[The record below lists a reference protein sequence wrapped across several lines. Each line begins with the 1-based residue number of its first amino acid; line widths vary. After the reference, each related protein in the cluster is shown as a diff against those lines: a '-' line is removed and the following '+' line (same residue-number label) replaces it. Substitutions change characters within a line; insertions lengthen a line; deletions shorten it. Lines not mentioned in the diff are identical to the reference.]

1 MCAPAAPVIL
11 DHFNSTNHAYQ
22 VLLVSIWEL
31 GEVFGPFL
39 LASCSELYG
48 RLPVYHGATVLL
60 ILFSVACAASTSLPM
75 LLAFRFLIGMTP
87 PTGTLN
93 APIIADMFP
102 KEQRG
107 RAISMMQLPGLI
119 GTVAGPTI
127 GSFVTD
133 ARGWRWTFW
142 LAAILC
148 GAFECVFA
156 VFYRETYRVRI
167 LKDRVE
173 KLKKETANPALRS
186 RYDTGKRTG
195 QVFHEAMIRPFKM
208 LAFSPVIPILGFYA
222 ALVYG
227 YLFLILTTVGQ
238 VFMDTYRFSER
249 SVGLTYLGIGKKTLS
264 IRSGGKTDDHHRGDS
279 TDATTGTGMM
289 VGILGCRS
297 TLDRYLKHRVSRSGT
312 AEAEDRLPPMVFG
325 GLVLPAGLFMY
336 GWSAA
341 TRAHYIVPIVATG
354 VCGFGLTTTTIPA
367 STYLVDAF
375 GIHAASAVAAT
386 NALKYALGTVLP
398 LAGPPLYER
407 LGLGWGNSVL
417 GFVALGMVPIPLFL
431 MRFGGRLRKRSSI
444 KVED

>member
-1 MCAPAAPVIL
+1 MVSKGGAQTDVWRDESVQNSTTPKGEHDATSHEPNLVDFDADDADDPLNWSSRYKWSITILLASMSIIVYVGPSRPPPPLCSSLLQSIWARSESNLAIVMCAPAAPVIL
-11 DHFNSTNHAYQ
+11 DHFDSNNHAYQ
-22 VLLVSIWEL
+22 ILLVSIWEL

-39 LASCSELYG
+39 LASCSEPYG
-48 RLPVYHGATVLL
+48 RLPVYHAATVLF

-75 LLAFRFLIGMTP
+75 LLAFRSLIGMTP

-107 RAISMMQLPGLI
+107 RAISVMQLPGLI
-119 GTVAGPTI
+119 GTVVGPAI

-173 KLKKETANPALRS
+173 KLKKETANQALRS
-186 RYDTGKRTG
+186 RYDTGNRTG

-227 YLFLILTTVGQ
+227 
-238 VFMDTYRFSER
+238 
-249 SVGLTYLGIGKKTLS
+249 
-264 IRSGGKTDDHHRGDS
+264 
-279 TDATTGTGMM
+279 
-289 VGILGCRS
+289 
-297 TLDRYLKHRVSRSGT
+297 
-312 AEAEDRLPPMVFG
+312 
-325 GLVLPAGLFMY
+325 
-336 GWSAA
+336 
-341 TRAHYIVPIVATG
+341 
-354 VCGFGLTTTTIPA
+354 
-367 STYLVDAF
+367 
-375 GIHAASAVAAT
+375 IHAASAVAAT
-386 NALKYALGTVLP
+386 NALKYALGTV
-398 LAGPPLYER
+398 PPDHR
-407 LGLGWGNSVL
+407 CTSAWGS
-417 GFVALGMVPIPLFL
+417 
-431 MRFGGRLRKRSSI
+431 GGGTRCWGS
-444 KVED
+444 